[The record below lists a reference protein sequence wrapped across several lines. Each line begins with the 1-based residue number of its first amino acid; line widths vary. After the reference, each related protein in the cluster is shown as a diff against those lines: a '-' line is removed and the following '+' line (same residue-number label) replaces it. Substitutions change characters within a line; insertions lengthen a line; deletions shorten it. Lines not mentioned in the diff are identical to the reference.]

1 MVIKRKV
8 KGITYIYERTT
19 VDGKRHEKVIGKV
32 DKDDKE
38 IYYTDTVND
47 RDSDGNGRERE
58 EKQHYKTKAI
68 AAKDNDI
75 SSCPDRLAVP
85 TSPNFEH
92 SISWH
97 QEGKAHLFNLSIT
110 TDSLEFKDGKM
121 FFKGALEPISTV
133 ELKDMS
139 TNEGIE
145 EIDIPLLTMYYSII
159 LNSFMEKVK
168 QGWDFR
174 VAANMITRI
183 YAPDLMR
190 CLDTLSDE
198 GGASE
203 DKIARIMSKTRDF
216 HTIVGIHHITRN
228 GRPDKSYFPVMNFE
242 GYDSKTNTI
251 SFYSPYL
258 MYIVRTIFADAI
270 KLDRKGDPRLKRN
283 GQPMLWPSNSF
294 LIKPSIVSERNKAAV
309 ENVFILVQLIEQAG
323 NNTPHIKASTIVER
337 NEALKQRLKRDTHP
351 NRLLSRVF
359 KRTWELL
366 REQTT
371 LLDTYEDIKLP
382 DPDDV
387 ANIPTSGNIDKVI
400 FSFPHKGKNKKS
412 KTSSAEINCTHS

>member
-1 MVIKRKV
+1 MTK
-8 KGITYIYERTT
+8 
-19 VDGKRHEKVIGKV
+19 
-32 DKDDKE
+32 
-38 IYYTDTVND
+38 YY
-47 RDSDGNGRERE
+47 R
-58 EKQHYKTKAI
+58 TKAI

-174 VAANMITRI
+174 VALNQITVV
-183 YAPDLMR
+183 YAPDLMK
-190 CLDTLSDE
+190 CLDTLGDGSGTNE
-198 GGASE
+198 KNIS
-203 DKIARIMSKTRDF
+203 IIMSKTRAF
-216 HTIVGIHHITRN
+216 HSIVGIHHIKRN

-258 MYIVRTIFADAI
+258 MYIVRTIFAEAI
-270 KLDRKGDPRLKRN
+270 KLDRKGEPRLKRN

-294 LIKPSIVSERNKAAV
+294 LVKPSIVSERNKAAV

-323 NNTPHIKASTIVER
+323 NNVPHIKASTIVER
-337 NEALKQRLKRDTHP
+337 NEVLKIRLRKSSNPIQLMKRT
-351 NRLLSRVF
+351 F

-371 LLDTYEDIKLP
+371 LLETYEDIKLP
-382 DPDDV
+382 DPDNV
-387 ANIPTSGNIDKVI
+387 ANIPTPGNMNKLI
-400 FSFPHKGKNKKS
+400 FSFPHKGKNKKQN
-412 KTSSAEINCTHS
+412 E